1 MVDDPSRECV
11 EQQAGAGGLA
21 WVDGSELVDHR
32 LDAID
37 EAASVS
43 EVELV
48 FVALEFGETRVLVA
62 TPLPAEL
69 DIGAVQVGAEFV
81 AGVGRSVKQVEPL
94 GEWAG

>member
-1 MVDDPSRECV
+1 
-11 EQQAGAGGLA
+11 
-21 WVDGSELVDHR
+21 
-32 LDAID
+32 
-37 EAASVS
+37 
-43 EVELV
+43 
-48 FVALEFGETRVLVA
+48 VA